1 MPDGALSAAAAAA
14 AGRPAAK
21 VSVLLV
27 DESATSRRQLR
38 SALQATDEFVVVSEA
53 RSCREAVALVE
64 QFRPSTV
71 LMHLGAPVAAGLDA
85 IEQIMAARPTPIV
98 VYSDERGTAG
108 GDNAVMALSAGAI
121 EVVARP
127 GLGSTARLDEYADDL
142 RRLLRAASRIRV
154 ITHPRGRLRTTIP
167 ANGAA
172 PAGGAGAGGSS
183 SSGPAPNGGAANGT
197 AANGVPGRASPPSR
211 ASPTAGLSCAPASGG
226 RSTTPAPGR
235 PLAAPTGSTVTKPSA
250 PHGPIRLVA
259 IGASTGGPHA
269 LSQILGAFPVDFEPA
284 VLVVQHMADGFI
296 PGLVSWLDSVCA
308 MQVVIAE
315 PGRRLAPGVISV
327 APSGSNLLVRDTL
340 RTLAEPPRDRQFH
353 VPGIDVAFSSIAEV
367 VGAES
372 IGVLLTGMGRDGAAG
387 LKALRE
393 TGATTIGQDEATSA
407 VYGMPAVAWTLGA
420 VEHQLPLGEIAAAVV
435 RLVRGQR

>member
-167 ANGAA
+167 
-172 PAGGAGAGGSS
+172 
-183 SSGPAPNGGAANGT
+183 ANGT